1 MESGRFRGVKFEAIH
16 EGELRVICRACLN
29 LLHHPSR
36 STKLRV
42 VLWGVSPLV
51 WRRLLLASDTS
62 IAELHEIL
70 KSAFDWSGE
79 HLHRFLIHGSTRA
92 WFPAQPEHGILR
104 VRAAQGFQPP
114 RGKENRWY
122 GVAAMHPLSMRA
134 RARARGFQVFM

>member
-1 MESGRFRGVKFEAIH
+1 MESGRFRGVKSEAIH

-79 HLHRFLIHGSTRA
+79 HLHRFLMHGSRSRATRSA
-92 WFPAQPEHGILR
+92 CTLFLKAAQPLCFADSLAE
-104 VRAAQGFQPP
+104 QDWF
-114 RGKENRWY
+114 NN
-122 GVAAMHPLSMRA
+122 
-134 RARARGFQVFM
+134 